1 MADLQERLKSVVEE
15 LENKIE
21 NKDTLEFVKTQIYNL
36 SLIFLD
42 EIDRVSEMNMK
53 KMDALAEKYRE
64 INDRVEGI
72 EDSVKHIE
80 NDIYMEC
87 DEGEEFDMEIVCP
100 YCNNEFV
107 ADFSE
112 ELKDEITCPECN
124 NIIEL
129 DWNKEEHSCGC
140 CDCGDEEHGEC
151 SGNCHGDCNHNHEEE
166 DM

>member
-42 EIDRVSEMNMK
+42 EIDRVSEMNTK

-87 DEGEEFDMEIVCP
+87 DEDEEFDMEIVCP

-129 DWNKEEHSCGC
+129 DWNKEEHNCGC

-151 SGNCHGDCNHNHEEE
+151 SGNCHGDCNHHHEE